1 MGKERIHFSNRVPL
15 DAITHTHAGPLR
27 RQRHVDV
34 FVPRVQ
40 HAHEDIDIV
49 NATLAV
55 GTPAVNS
62 LYAHRAKKARPEM
75 ATGTLQHKLDEIT
88 AQYACVAGPFNSN
101 KRNTFNDWVV
111 SHTRIHKHYTLQS
124 LTARTPQRKSHDS
137 NQPTSETVLN
147 MRRFLGPSMILHKDS
162 FMSGLN
168 A

>member
-1 MGKERIHFSNRVPL
+1 MGKERIHCSNRVPL
-15 DAITHTHAGPLR
+15 DAITHTR
-27 RQRHVDV
+27 RALVEATPRRRVCPTSATCPPGYRYRERHTCCGHTCCEQPVR
-34 FVPRVQ
+34 PPC
-40 HAHEDIDIV
+40 EK
-49 NATLAV
+49 T
-55 GTPAVNS
+55 
-62 LYAHRAKKARPEM
+62 RPEM

-88 AQYACVAGPFNSN
+88 AQYACAAGPFNSN

-124 LTARTPQRKSHDS
+124 LTTRTPQRKSHDS
-137 NQPTSETVLN
+137 NQPTSETVLS